1 MQHNAAIRHKLFT
14 IIKSLSPIQNDV
26 FLYELSIGQ
35 LVYVSH
41 AEIRS
46 CLSTQRQ
53 VIFRHFFAEKLY
65 LFN

>member
-26 FLYELSIGQ
+26 FLYELSIGP

-46 CLSTQRQ
+46 CLSTQR
-53 VIFRHFFAEKLY
+53 RSHF
-65 LFN
+65 